1 MVDFRFVNKWA
12 KSTIT
17 IKNTIQCYPLSPYK
31 CLKYFQFDLSMNTQ
45 RAKYVSIILS
55 NLLFL
60 AVEKA
65 IYRLSFLIAH
75 LQGFDYNTD
84 FVAGFEDLLHNLK
97 TSSCPT
103 KKQMENAMIL
113 VRNKTP
119 DVQGKIFTLKNFIS

>member
-1 MVDFRFVNKWA
+1 M
-12 KSTIT
+12 
-17 IKNTIQCYPLSPYK
+17 
-31 CLKYFQFDLSMNTQ
+31 
-45 RAKYVSIILS
+45 SIILS